1 MAKDF
6 RFLDAEYIMLKDGT
20 LVICH
25 IPIARNT
32 DNILNLEEMINLN
45 YRGGSVSAGKNLVN
59 AFNSILCDGGVGV
72 AEYKEGDTNDIEF
85 AKKIARKKAER
96 NLHSKIAH
104 FYFLFAD
111 YFNKLQWSTTL
122 SSVKYRHISEE
133 YNEQIQKKC
142 CESNQ
147 SFPKLKAN
155 MIGLLDNEMWFKT
168 WDVNGE
174 LTLIFE
180 NGFPIKASEVSADGI
195 LFNKKI
201 TCLMPCEENSTFPLI
216 KMKYKALMDA
226 ADFSSPADNIY
237 FRYNKEV

>member
-45 YRGGSVSAGKNLVN
+45 YRGGGISTGKNLVN
-59 AFNSILCDGGVGV
+59 AFNSILCDGGIGV
-72 AEYKEGDTNDIEF
+72 AEHKEGDTNDIEF

-111 YFNKLQWSTTL
+111 YLSHAMWRKFN
-122 SSVKYRHISEE
+122 
-133 YNEQIQKKC
+133 
-142 CESNQ
+142 
-147 SFPKLKAN
+147 
-155 MIGLLDNEMWFKT
+155 
-168 WDVNGE
+168 
-174 LTLIFE
+174 
-180 NGFPIKASEVSADGI
+180 
-195 LFNKKI
+195 
-201 TCLMPCEENSTFPLI
+201 
-216 KMKYKALMDA
+216 
-226 ADFSSPADNIY
+226 FSSHKNEI
-237 FRYNKEV
+237 

>member
-1 MAKDF
+1 MARDF
-6 RFLDAEYIMLKDGT
+6 KFLEAKYRISVDEKLVACYIPVAKS
-20 LVICH
+20 
-25 IPIARNT
+25 T
-32 DNILNLEEMINLN
+32 DNVFNLEEMIDLS
-45 YRGGSVSAGKNLVN
+45 YRGGGIYASKNLVN
-59 AFNSILCDGGVGV
+59 AFNSVLYEGGLGV
-72 AEYKEGDTNDIEF
+72 AEYKDGDTNDIEF

-104 FYFLFAD
+104 FYFLFTE

-122 SSVKYRHISEE
+122 SSVRHRHISEK
-133 YNEQIQKKC
+133 YNEQIRKKC

-147 SFPKLKAN
+147 PFPELKAN
-155 MIGLLDNEMWFKT
+155 MIGLLDNEMWFKI

-180 NGFPIKASEVSADGI
+180 NGLPIKASEVSADGT

-201 TCLMPCEENSTFPLI
+201 TCLMPCGEESTFPLI

-226 ADFSSPADNIY
+226 ADFSSPANNIY
-237 FRYNKEV
+237 LRYNKEV

>member
-6 RFLDAEYIMLKDGT
+6 KFLEAKYTISKNKK

-25 IPIARNT
+25 IPVAKST
-32 DNILNLEEMINLN
+32 DNVFNLEEVIGLN
-45 YRGGSVSAGKNLVN
+45 YRGGGISAGKNLVN
-59 AFNSILCDGGVGV
+59 AFNSVLYDGGLGV
-72 AEYKEGDTNDIEF
+72 AEYKDGDTNDIEF

-104 FYFLFAD
+104 FYFLFAE

-122 SSVKYRHISEE
+122 SSVRYRRIGKE
-133 YNEQIQKKC
+133 YNKQIQKKC

-147 SFPKLKAN
+147 PFPKLKAN
-155 MIGLLDNEMWFKT
+155 MIGLLDNEMWFKV
-168 WDVNGE
+168 WDMNGE

-180 NGFPIKASEVSADGI
+180 NAYSVKASEVSADGI

-201 TCLMPCEENSTFPLI
+201 TCLIRGEKNSTFTTAKLR
-216 KMKYKALMDA
+216 YKALIDG
-226 ADFSSPADNIY
+226 DDLPANIY
-237 FRYNKEV
+237 LRYNKEV

>member
-6 RFLDAEYIMLKDGT
+6 RFLDAEYIMSKDGT
-20 LVICH
+20 LVVCH

-45 YRGGSVSAGKNLVN
+45 YRGGGISVGKNLVN
-59 AFNSILCDGGVGV
+59 AFNSILCDGGIGV
-72 AEYKEGDTNDIEF
+72 AEYKEGDINDIEF

-201 TCLMPCEENSTFPLI
+201 TCLMPCGESSTFPLI

-226 ADFSSPADNIY
+226 ADFSSPANNIY
-237 FRYNKEV
+237 LRYNKEV